1 MNSTILVVD
10 DEIDI
15 LEFVGYNL
23 RKDGYTVLTANNG
36 LTAIEIA
43 QEKTPD
49 LVILDV
55 MMPDMDGIET
65 CERMRAIPKLT
76 NTIITFLTARSED
89 YSQIAGLEA
98 GADDY
103 ITKPIRPKVLLSRV
117 KALLRRRVVSDDFS
131 NKLELGD
138 IIIDKEKHTVLYK
151 NLKVEFAKK
160 EFKLLELLTSK
171 PGKVF
176 TRQEILENVWGLE
189 VVVGDRTIDV
199 HVRKLREKINDQY
212 IKTVKGVGYKFE
224 YYCYLSEKSHFN

>member
-1 MNSTILVVD
+1 MNNTILVVD
-10 DEIDI
+10 DELDI

-23 RKDGYTVLTANNG
+23 RKEGYTVLTANNG

-49 LVILDV
+49 LVVLDV

-131 NKLELGD
+131 NILELGD

-151 NLKVEFAKK
+151 NLQVELAKK

-189 VVVGDRTIDV
+189 VFVGDRTIDV
-199 HVRKLREKINDQY
+199 HIRKLREKINDQY

-224 YYCYLSEKSHFN
+224 Y

>member
-10 DEIDI
+10 DELDI

-23 RKDGYTVLTANNG
+23 RKEGYIVLTANNG
-36 LTAIEIA
+36 LAAIEIA

-131 NKLELGD
+131 NILELGD

-151 NLKVEFAKK
+151 NLKVELAKK

-199 HVRKLREKINDQY
+199 HIRKLREKINDQY

-224 YYCYLSEKSHFN
+224 Y

>member
-1 MNSTILVVD
+1 MNNTKILVVD
-10 DEIDI
+10 DELDI

-23 RKDGYTVLTANNG
+23 RQEGYAVLTANNG

-43 QEKTPD
+43 KEKTPD
-49 LVILDV
+49 LVIIDV

-117 KALLRRRVVSDDFS
+117 KALLRRKMFQMISP
-131 NKLELGD
+131 
-138 IIIDKEKHTVLYK
+138 IY
-151 NLKVEFAKK
+151 
-160 EFKLLELLTSK
+160 
-171 PGKVF
+171 
-176 TRQEILENVWGLE
+176 
-189 VVVGDRTIDV
+189 
-199 HVRKLREKINDQY
+199 
-212 IKTVKGVGYKFE
+212 
-224 YYCYLSEKSHFN
+224 

>member
-1 MNSTILVVD
+1 MNNTILVVD
-10 DEIDI
+10 DELDI

-23 RKDGYTVLTANNG
+23 RKEGYTVLTANNG

-49 LVILDV
+49 LVVLDV
-55 MMPDMDGIET
+55 MMPDIDGIET

-131 NKLELGD
+131 NILELGD

-151 NLKVEFAKK
+151 NLQVELAKK

-176 TRQEILENVWGLE
+176 TRQEILENVWGLQ

-199 HVRKLREKINDQY
+199 HIRKLREKINDQY

-224 YYCYLSEKSHFN
+224 Y

>member
-1 MNSTILVVD
+1 MNNSTILVVD
-10 DEIDI
+10 DELDI

-23 RKDGYTVLTANNG
+23 RKEGYTVLTANNG

-43 QEKTPD
+43 QEKPPD

-55 MMPDMDGIET
+55 MMPDMDGIVT
-65 CERMRAIPKLT
+65 CERMRAIPELT

-117 KALLRRRVVSDDFS
+117 KALLRRRVASDDFS

-138 IIIDKEKHTVLYK
+138 IIIDKEKHLVLYK
-151 NLKVEFAKK
+151 NLKVELAKK
-160 EFKLLELLTSK
+160 EFKLLEFLTSK

-176 TRQEILENVWGLE
+176 TRQEILEHVWGLE
-189 VVVGDRTIDV
+189 VFVVDRTIDV
-199 HVRKLREKINDQY
+199 HIRKLREKINSHY

-224 YYCYLSEKSHFN
+224 H

>member
-1 MNSTILVVD
+1 MDSTILIVD
-10 DEIDI
+10 DELDI

-23 RKDGYTVLTANNG
+23 RKEGYIVLTANNG

-43 QEKTPD
+43 QENTPD

-131 NKLELGD
+131 NILELGD
-138 IIIDKEKHTVLYK
+138 IIINKEKHTVLYK
-151 NLKVEFAKK
+151 NLKVELAKK

-199 HVRKLREKINDQY
+199 HIRKLREKINDQY

-224 YYCYLSEKSHFN
+224 Y